1 MTISELIQAFLQEA
15 RQTKTQREI
24 AKRLAISPGYLNH
37 LMSGKQDISQITLGT
52 FSRMF
57 PRAEVWLD
65 GAPGGI
71 TQNGHHN
78 AATANGDAIIQAAP
92 ASRDADA
99 EAVAAFRQRL
109 SNAVLDLDIPGEAA
123 RAVLKAIRDT
133 R

>member
-1 MTISELIQAFLQEA
+1 MTISELIQSFLQEA

-57 PRAEVWLD
+57 PRAEVFLD
-65 GAPGGI
+65 GAPGRAVADHGAAAAV
-71 TQNGHHN
+71 NGNATVN
-78 AATANGDAIIQAAP
+78 AAPTTAP
-92 ASRDADA
+92 APDA
-99 EAVAAFRQRL
+99 EALRARIIGALIR
-109 SNAVLDLDIPGEAA
+109 ADLPADA
-123 RAVLKAIRDT
+123 LKTALTVVQDT